1 MASTVIH
8 MAVASEINK
17 KLKRDNKKFLIGSIA
32 PDISKQ
38 IGETKRLSHF
48 LDDDD
53 TNIPNIERFLYKY
66 KNKLTDDFVMGY
78 FVHLYTD
85 YLWFKYFIPDIKD
98 KDLITKLDG
107 TVVKCYD
114 GMFDQYV
121 YNDYTNLNV
130 RLFDEYDMDLS
141 IFYNEV
147 PAMDN
152 IIEEIPYDK
161 LQVILDRASV
171 IIENSK
177 VRKEF
182 VFNMDNIKTFVKTST
197 DLILGKIEEIG
208 ELNGKLN

>member
-17 KLKRDNKKFLIGSIA
+17 KLNMDNKKFLIGSIA

-53 TNIPNIERFLYKY
+53 TNIPNIERFLDKY

-182 VFNMDNIKTFVKTST
+182 VFNIDNIKTFVKTST
-197 DLILGKIEEIG
+197 DLILGKID
-208 ELNGKLN
+208 ELTSNKNL